1 MATTET
7 LQVILDARD
16 MLTQKVK
23 QVNQALR
30 ETGTTAN
37 ASSTVATSGTNR
49 IANAYQSAANRI
61 RSIWQGVTNTIK
73 NSSTAQTI
81 SESSIAQPFLNA
93 AEKIKSRW
101 QTMMQTIKGKIRPDV
116 DTSGLTPAQQQFQTL
131 KKSIEEINAKAVK
144 PRFELA
150 SAVDADGKIKVI
162 VKDLEK
168 LKSTSFTI
176 DGSQA
181 NNALSQVQ
189 NNLTRVQL
197 GLENSG
203 RKTTSFVMA
212 LNSVHPALGQ
222 IGAKGVSAFGTLST
236 KLSSVKEKVSNL
248 ANGFSG
254 IQSAVMSAFGAV
266 GVTSLSQFT
275 IGAAIARNKINAVT
289 TSITGSEAATKS
301 LNSAITNATSGGV
314 VGFNSVATAIQQ
326 VAIKHNLTNAQL
338 EKTPPVLTKIGT
350 LARAMGKDSET
361 AQTLMSKA
369 YDGLNGNFML
379 LQRNLGITKQQLLD
393 AGWSGAADDVDGY
406 TNALQKVLD
415 SKPEMQ
421 EYLNSYEGQMERL
434 KLTIGG
440 VGRQMGE
447 VLLPIIQ
454 SILGGFLELSKAHP
468 WITQLVVGI
477 GVLVGAIS
485 SLSMVILPII
495 QLASAFKSLRTV
507 SDTADTMKKGA
518 EGAST
523 LSKAYDVLRSKIG
536 LTQIKTALMTV
547 WQGIQTAA
555 TYVATAAQ
563 WLWNVALNANPIGI
577 VVLAIAAF
585 IAILIYLYNSNEDVR
600 NALNNLWNFLRSSF
614 IVAWDLLKATLMGV
628 WNFLVS
634 TFGPVWDWLV
644 GLFTGTGDSVNG
656 LMEWLGQLY
665 QKFVEVLPLIM
676 AIFMPWT
683 LLFNTQ
689 MQQVAIQA
697 VMAFV
702 QWISTLG
709 QQIWTWL
716 WNAIMY
722 VVMWGVS
729 FTLNMQ
735 MIALQAVQAF
745 IAWISQ
751 LPGRAWAWLMVMIQ
765 YAINFGNMLRARMQQ
780 AVTNAVNA
788 FINFLKTLP
797 QKAWNIFNQVIQ
809 KVISFATNFI
819 NKLRECAQNAVNRFK
834 EKLDLVRVVREELQ
848 HIADCIRNG
857 AGAIYSAIRDMATN
871 MINTLKS
878 WLHMGSPGEMAH
890 TVEAEMGYINNYIR
904 EAYAPVEKSIKG
916 LATTMTENF
925 NADSIRESM
934 NLGAITGENTLKSKI
949 SEEVELNIRNRTD
962 EERNKKLDR
971 LESLIQSLLTLLTD
985 NGVNNNAVII
995 QNMDNATG
1003 DDLLAFL
1010 REHITDKNVLK
1021 SIANS
1026 NEFQAFDNRMKRK
1039 NMYGLSRH
1047 I

>member
-1 MATTET
+1 MEGIKRMATTET
-7 LQVILDARD
+7 LQVILNAKDL
-16 MLTQKVK
+16 LTQKVRQANNAIK
-23 QVNQALR
+23 Q
-30 ETGTTAN
+30 TGTTAN
-37 ASSTVATSGTNR
+37 TASTVASSSTNR
-49 IANAYQSAANRI
+49 IAQAYQNAATRI
-61 RSIWQGVTNTIK
+61 RSIWQGITNTIK
-73 NSSTAQTI
+73 TSSAAQTI
-81 SESSIAQPFLNA
+81 SESKLSQPFLNA

-101 QTMMQTIKGKIRPDV
+101 QNLV
-116 DTSGLTPAQQQFQTL
+116 NTL
-131 KKSIEEINAKAVK
+131 KSKIKEVGNTPVDPFKNISNAGLATLNGQITTTTTKVTTLGTVIQKVGAIAPNLGIK
-144 PRFELA
+144 LSTGLA
-150 SAVDADGKIKVI
+150 SFSQKISG
-162 VKDLEK
+162 VKTKINDL
-168 LKSTSFTI
+168 
-176 DGSQA
+176 A
-181 NNALSQVQ
+181 
-189 NNLTRVQL
+189 
-197 GLENSG
+197 
-203 RKTTSFVMA
+203 M
-212 LNSVHPALGQ
+212 
-222 IGAKGVSAFGTLST
+222 
-236 KLSSVKEKVSNL
+236 
-248 ANGFSG
+248 GFSG
-254 IQSAVMSAFGAV
+254 VQSAVMGAFGAV
-266 GVTSLSQFT
+266 GVNSLSQFT

-301 LNSAITNATSGGV
+301 LNNAITSATSGGV

-369 YDGLNGNFML
+369 YDGLNGNFMQ

-421 EYLNSYEGQMERL
+421 EYLNSYEGQMEQL
-434 KLTIGG
+434 KRTIGS
-440 VGRQMGE
+440 VGRQIGE

-454 SILGGFLELSKAHP
+454 QLLGGFLELSKAHP
-468 WITQLVVGI
+468 WVVQLAVGI
-477 GVLVGAIS
+477 GLLVASVS
-485 SLSMVILPII
+485 SISMVLLPII

-518 EGAST
+518 DSAGL
-523 LSKAYDVLRSKIG
+523 LSRAYDTLRSKIG
-536 LTQIKTALMTV
+536 LTQIKTALMATWQGIETAATTVATTAKAALSKAYAVLSSKIGLTQIKMALMTV

-577 VVLAIAAF
+577 VVLAIAALV
-585 IAILIYLYNSNEDVR
+585 AILLYLYNSNEDVR
-600 NALNNLWNFLRSSF
+600 NALNALWNFLRSSF
-614 IVAWDLLKATLMGV
+614 IAAWDILKAKLTDL

-634 TFGPVWDWLV
+634 TFGPIWTWLV

-697 VMAFV
+697 VMGFV

-735 MIALQAVQAF
+735 MIALQAVMSF

-797 QKAWNIFNQVIQ
+797 SKAWNIFNQVIQ

-904 EAYAPVEKSIKG
+904 EAYDPVEKSIQG

-934 NLGAITGENTLKSKI
+934 NLGAITGENTLKSKL

-962 EERNKKLDR
+962 EERNKKLDK
-971 LESLIQSLLTLLTD
+971 LESLIQSLLTLLTN